1 MRVARISI
9 AEFKSES
16 EVNRFVD
23 DADRTF
29 WDLYPTAE
37 ACYQVRTGPTSIINV
52 TIYPNEEAAT
62 KTLSGRNQFVEEYRD
77 SIIDTFFHVGEV
89 AFSKSEKNVFSY
101 NSIGQKNYLS
111 CLSYFDLVLG
121 NSSSGIIEAPFFN
134 IPTVNIGDR
143 QLGRICGE
151 TIINSTSNFDS
162 ILKSFR
168 TALSQDFV
176 NKKKNTINPYCSG
189 NKSPSKEIIKI
200 LENLDY
206 EFILEKRFYDI
217 EFNY

>member
-52 TIYPNEEAAT
+52 TIYPNEEAAN
-62 KTLSGRNQFVEEYRD
+62 KTLSGRNQFVEDHKD

-89 AFSKSEKNVFSY
+89 AFSKSAKNKSQEQKQISDKPKKNPNHFSRKGIATTLSIAEKDAE
-101 NSIGQKNYLS
+101 LS
-111 CLSYFDLVLG
+111 KQVAELSSDIAQVKA
-121 NSSSGIIEAPFFN
+121 I
-134 IPTVNIGDR
+134 
-143 QLGRICGE
+143 
-151 TIINSTSNFDS
+151 
-162 ILKSFR
+162 
-168 TALSQDFV
+168 LSQV
-176 NKKKNTINPYCSG
+176 
-189 NKSPSKEIIKI
+189 
-200 LENLDY
+200 
-206 EFILEKRFYDI
+206 LEKL
-217 EFNY
+217 

>member
-52 TIYPNEEAAT
+52 TIYPNEEAAN
-62 KTLSGRNQFVEEYRD
+62 KTLSGRNQFVEDHRD

-89 AFSKSEKNVFSY
+89 AFSKSAKNKSRE
-101 NSIGQKNYLS
+101 QKQTS
-111 CLSYFDLVLG
+111 VKPIKVAD
-121 NSSSGIIEAPFFN
+121 NSS
-134 IPTVNIGDR
+134 PTGVATTPPISEKDAELSKKVAELSSEVT
-143 QLGRICGE
+143 QLKAI
-151 TIINSTSNFDS
+151 
-162 ILKSFR
+162 
-168 TALSQDFV
+168 LSQV
-176 NKKKNTINPYCSG
+176 
-189 NKSPSKEIIKI
+189 
-200 LENLDY
+200 
-206 EFILEKRFYDI
+206 LEKL
-217 EFNY
+217 N

>member
-52 TIYPNEEAAT
+52 TIYPNEEAAN

-89 AFSKSEKNVFSY
+89 AFSKSEKNKSQEKKQINDKPKKIADHSSPKGVATTLP
-101 NSIGQKNYLS
+101 IAEKDAELS
-111 CLSYFDLVLG
+111 KQV
-121 NSSSGIIEAPFFN
+121 A
-134 IPTVNIGDR
+134 
-143 QLGRICGE
+143 
-151 TIINSTSNFDS
+151 
-162 ILKSFR
+162 
-168 TALSQDFV
+168 ALS
-176 NKKKNTINPYCSG
+176 S
-189 NKSPSKEIIKI
+189 EIAQVKAM
-200 LENLDY
+200 LSQV
-206 EFILEKRFYDI
+206 LEKL
-217 EFNY
+217 

>member
-52 TIYPNEEAAT
+52 TIYPNEEAANE
-62 KTLSGRNQFVEEYRD
+62 TLSGRNQFVEEHRD

-89 AFSKSEKNVFSY
+89 AFSKSEKNKSNEQRQISNKHKKVTGHS
-101 NSIGQKNYLS
+101 SPKGVATTLPEVEKDAELS
-111 CLSYFDLVLG
+111 NQVAELSSEV
-121 NSSSGIIEAPFFN
+121 A
-134 IPTVNIGDR
+134 
-143 QLGRICGE
+143 QL
-151 TIINSTSNFDS
+151 
-162 ILKSFR
+162 K
-168 TALSQDFV
+168 AMLSQF
-176 NKKKNTINPYCSG
+176 
-189 NKSPSKEIIKI
+189 
-200 LENLDY
+200 
-206 EFILEKRFYDI
+206 LEKL
-217 EFNY
+217 

>member
-52 TIYPNEEAAT
+52 TIYPNEEAAN
-62 KTLSGRNQFVEEYRD
+62 KTLSGRNQFVENHRD

-89 AFSKSEKNVFSY
+89 AFSKSAKNKSQEKKQISDKPKK
-101 NSIGQKNYLS
+101 IA
-111 CLSYFDLVLG
+111 DH
-121 NSSSGIIEAPFFN
+121 SSPKGFA
-134 IPTVNIGDR
+134 
-143 QLGRICGE
+143 
-151 TIINSTSNFDS
+151 
-162 ILKSFR
+162 
-168 TALSQDFV
+168 TALPTAEKDTELSKQVAELSSEVAQLKAMLSQFL
-176 NKKKNTINPYCSG
+176 KK
-189 NKSPSKEIIKI
+189 
-200 LENLDY
+200 
-206 EFILEKRFYDI
+206 F
-217 EFNY
+217 

>member
-52 TIYPNEEAAT
+52 TIYPNEEDAN
-62 KTLSGRNQFVEEYRD
+62 KTLSGRSQFVEDHRD

-89 AFSKSEKNVFSY
+89 AFSKNAKNKSQEQKQISEQPKKVADHS
-101 NSIGQKNYLS
+101 SPKGVATTLPTAKRDAVLS
-111 CLSYFDLVLG
+111 KQVAELSSEV
-121 NSSSGIIEAPFFN
+121 
-134 IPTVNIGDR
+134 T
-143 QLGRICGE
+143 QL
-151 TIINSTSNFDS
+151 
-162 ILKSFR
+162 K
-168 TALSQDFV
+168 AMLSQF
-176 NKKKNTINPYCSG
+176 
-189 NKSPSKEIIKI
+189 
-200 LENLDY
+200 
-206 EFILEKRFYDI
+206 LEKL
-217 EFNY
+217 